1 MDHADYRLDPALLP
15 AGLPDVLADVA
26 TAADWPTRRA
36 EILALLT
43 REVYGIAPPPPTGL
57 SCAITATEENA
68 YGGKAVHTSYV
79 LSFDTP
85 DGRFAFPF
93 HLLVPRGE
101 RPPVF
106 LHIAFRPDLPDRY
119 CPVEEI
125 LDNGFALASFCY
137 HDVATDADD
146 GFVSGLAGRFD
157 MARRRADEWGKIALW
172 AWAASRVMDALEQNP
187 AVDAKRVAVIGHSR
201 LGKTALWCA
210 ANDPRFAMV
219 YTNESGCA
227 GTALTRGKRGEHIH
241 HIMDAFG
248 YWFCENF
255 RQHADNEEEMPF
267 DQHWLLALIAPRLL
281 CHGGARQD
289 IWSDPYAEFL
299 GCLAVDPVY
308 RLLGTS
314 GLDGPSDG
322 YPCGPVAKAWH
333 EGRVGY
339 HLREG
344 EHFLSRTDWGQA
356 MAFWRKH
363 M

>member
-1 MDHADYRLDPALLP
+1 MENAAYRLDPSLLP
-15 AGLPDVLADVA
+15 AGLPDVLGGAG
-26 TAADWPTRRA
+26 TAADWPARRA
-36 EILALLT
+36 EILDLLT
-43 REVYGIAPPPPTGL
+43 REVYGVSPPPPSGL
-57 SCAITATEENA
+57 SLAIDAAEENA
-68 YGGKAVHTSYV
+68 YGGKATHTTYV

-85 DGRFAFPF
+85 GGRFSFPF

-125 LDNGFALASFCY
+125 LDNGYALASFCY
-137 HDVATDADD
+137 HDVSTDADD
-146 GFVSGLAGRFD
+146 GFVSGLAGRFA
-157 MARRRADEWGKIALW
+157 MASRGPDEWGKIALW
-172 AWAASRVMDALEQNP
+172 SWAASRVMDALERIP
-187 AVDAKRVAVIGHSR
+187 AVDAGRVAVIGHSR

-248 YWFCENF
+248 YWFCENY
-255 RQHADNEEEMPF
+255 RKHADNEDAMPF

-308 RLLGTS
+308 RLLGEA
-314 GLDGPSDG
+314 GLAGPSDG
-322 YPCGPVAKAWH
+322 YPLGPVAMAWH

-344 EHFLSRTDWGQA
+344 GHFLSRTDWGQA

-363 M
+363 L